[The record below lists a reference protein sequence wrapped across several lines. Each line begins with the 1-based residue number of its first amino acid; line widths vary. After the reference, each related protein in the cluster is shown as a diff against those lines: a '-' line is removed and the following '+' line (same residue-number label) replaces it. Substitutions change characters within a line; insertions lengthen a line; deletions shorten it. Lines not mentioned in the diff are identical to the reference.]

1 MRKTALLFTLS
12 FLALGLISAF
22 PRSAAAQDDD
32 PPGRVARLNYIQ
44 GSVSYQVSGDRDWVQ
59 ADPNRPL
66 TTGDNLW
73 ADKDSHGEVHIG
85 STAIRMS
92 SETGIS
98 FLTLDDRT
106 TQIQL
111 AQGTI
116 EVHLRILQ
124 SGDAFEVDTPNLALT
139 LTQPGEYRIDT
150 DPDGGSTAIVVREG
164 EGEVTGGGDNWDLG
178 PRQQY
183 TFNGTDQLTYDASPA
198 PGFDDFEDWC
208 QSRDQRENNAVSAKY
223 VSRDVDG
230 YYDLDDYGSWESD
243 SDYGEIWVPSGV
255 AVGWSPYQIG
265 HWVFIEPW
273 GWTWVDSEPWGW
285 APFHYGRWC
294 YVRDH
299 WGWVPGPIV
308 VHPVYAPAVVGFV
321 GGGGFGFSV
330 AFGGGFSGVA
340 WFPLGPRD
348 VFVPGYRCSPR
359 YFQNV
364 NVTNTRIVNVT
375 EVRSVY
381 NMAVVNRDVTHVNY
395 MYANNERAVTAVSRD
410 TFVNARAVDRASVR
424 VNADQIRGARVADSG
439 PIAPGRTSYMSAT
452 ARVSTARPS
461 YSFAQRPVVARLNPA
476 VETQRRTPQYTNES
490 REFNRPQNTRVNE
503 NGNTQQNPR
512 VTNNPPPANNQQQ
525 SRDGYRPFTP
535 PGSNERA
542 TTQPENRNAL
552 NQSNQTQVRQNQE
565 RPAMR
570 FTQPTKARDQMYDIH
585 PPLNH
590 QNRNQPQPRQQE
602 QRSAPP
608 SHSESHPQKK

>member
-1 MRKTALLFTLS
+1 MRKTALSFGVL
-12 FLALGLISAF
+12 FLAIALISAF
-22 PRSAAAQDDD
+22 PGSAAAQDQD

-44 GSVSYQVSGDRDWVQ
+44 GSVSYQVSGGQDWVQ

-73 ADKDSHGEVHIG
+73 ADKDSRGEIHIG

-106 TQIQL
+106 TQLQL

-116 EVHLRILQ
+116 EVHLRILP

-139 LTQPGEYRIDT
+139 LTQPGEYRIET
-150 DPDGGSTAIVVREG
+150 DPNGGSTMIVVREG
-164 EGEVTGGGDNWDLG
+164 AGEVTGGGDTWNLG
-178 PRQQY
+178 PDQQY

-255 AVGWSPYQIG
+255 AVGWSPYQMG

-285 APFHYGRWC
+285 APFHYGRWA
-294 YVRDH
+294 YVGDR
-299 WGWVPGPIV
+299 WGWVPGPV
-308 VHPVYAPAVVGFV
+308 VVRPVYAPAVVGFV

-330 AFGGGFSGVA
+330 AFGGGFTGVG

-359 YFQNV
+359 YFQNI

-375 EVRSVY
+375 EVRNVY
-381 NMAVVNRDVTHVNY
+381 NTAVVNHDVTHVNY
-395 MYANNERAVTAVSRD
+395 MYGNNERAITAVSRD
-410 TFVNARAVDRASVR
+410 TFVNARPVSGAVVH
-424 VNADQIRGARVADSG
+424 VNADQIRGAHSVDSA
-439 PIAPGRTSYMSAT
+439 PIAPTRTSYVSAT
-452 ARVSTARPS
+452 ARVATAKPS

-476 VETQRRTPQYTNES
+476 VETQRRTPEFTNDS
-490 REFNRPQNTRVNE
+490 KPFNQPHVN
-503 NGNTQQNPR
+503 
-512 VTNNPPPANNQQQ
+512 NNPPAANKQTNNQQQ
-525 SRDGYRPFTP
+525 SSNGFRPFTP
-535 PGSNERA
+535 PGGSNNH
-542 TTQPENRNAL
+542 TQGQAGGNTV
-552 NQSNQTQVRQNQE
+552 NQSNQAESRQNE
-565 RPAMR
+565 PRSAMK
-570 FTQPTKARDQMYDIH
+570 FTQPTKARDEMYDVH
-585 PPLNH
+585 PPLNK
-590 QNRNQPQPRQQE
+590 PKTE
-602 QRSAPP
+602 SKPP
-608 SHSESHPQKK
+608 AHSSSSSHSDEHPPKK